1 MKNSILLIIVLFSAT
16 ILTISCSGK
25 GNNKNV
31 KRYEIEF
38 DGGKREFYN
47 KYDMWLVIED
57 ENNVRSLSHLIEKT
71 DVKTKCNDIRPVMWI
86 IKVHAVYEDD
96 KNERIMT
103 LTSSTL
109 NREALEIGRNCY
121 EASELTE
128 TLKILMNYETIK
140 NYPGQMRQKEYDMFR
155 NKG

>member
-1 MKNSILLIIVLFSAT
+1 MAA
-16 ILTISCSGK
+16 ILTISCSSRDK
-25 GNNKNV
+25 NKMV

-38 DGGKREFYN
+38 DGGKGEFYN
-47 KYDMWLVIED
+47 KYDMWLVIEN
-57 ENNVRSLSHLIEKT
+57 ESNVRSLSNLIEQT

-103 LTSSTL
+103 LSSSTL
-109 NREALEIGRNCY
+109 NKEALQIGRNCY
-121 EASELTE
+121 ESPELKE

-140 NYPGQMRQKEYDMFR
+140 NYPGQMRQKEYDIIK
-155 NKG
+155 NKR